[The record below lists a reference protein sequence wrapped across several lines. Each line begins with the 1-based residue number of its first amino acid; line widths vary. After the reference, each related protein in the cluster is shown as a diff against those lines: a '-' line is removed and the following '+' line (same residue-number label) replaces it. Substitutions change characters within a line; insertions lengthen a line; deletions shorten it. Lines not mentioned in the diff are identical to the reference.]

1 MNEGNATFL
10 VELESIIR
18 ERIRRPLPDSYVTSL
33 LRDGTRRQAQKVGEE
48 AVELALAAAAGDP
61 QEQLE
66 EAADLLFHLLVLLN
80 AGGLGLADVVTVLE
94 KRHRRRE

>member
-1 MNEGNATFL
+1 MSDQSLTFL

-18 ERIRRPLPDSYVTSL
+18 DRIERPLPDSYVSRL
-33 LRDGTRRQAQKVGEE
+33 LRDGARRRAQKVGEE
-48 AVELALAAAAGDP
+48 AVELALAATSGDP

-80 AGGLGLADVVTVLE
+80 AGGLGLADVIAVLE
-94 KRHRRRE
+94 RRHRRRE